1 MNESNTIN
9 KNSCELDPQLLN
21 NLLIKYSKQSN
32 IEKWDVGA
40 SSSKDIS
47 VQVQQ
52 GKAKQLKGSQRN
64 SMTLRV
70 WNKKNRVGI
79 TSTSDLTSDGIKKA
93 MRGAIQACHYGNEN
107 ESPAFSTLAKSP
119 LNEINSKVSNTH
131 TIDELLNILK
141 KAEQQL
147 INTHESI
154 NSVPYN
160 GLSESY
166 LERIYINSEGANR
179 YMKLSQSS
187 IYLYAKAE
195 ENNKKPRSAGVVKVN
210 SNLDDLQIDC
220 CIKETSDKLISH
232 LNYKSIDTGKYLVC
246 FSPEAFLQLI
256 SAFSSMFNAR
266 SIIDG
271 VSLMNEDS
279 IGSKISVANL
289 NISDEGLHPE
299 NVGAFSFDGE
309 GTPTQNIN
317 IITDGILTNLL
328 HSEATARKFGVQPT
342 GHAGLGAK
350 VSVSPDWLVVSKSEC
365 VIDKDQELSINETLK
380 EYILIDELSA
390 IHSGVKASQGS
401 FSLPFDGWI
410 VKDRKKTS
418 IEAATVAGDILN
430 VLKGIVK
437 IENQQITTHQGI
449 SPYVWVDNVSITG
462 EA

>member
-1 MNESNTIN
+1 MKKTNIN
-9 KNSCELDPQLLN
+9 KLIRELDPLELN
-21 NLLIKYSKQSN
+21 NMLEKYSNELEIQ
-32 IEKWDVGA
+32 KWDMGA
-40 SSSKDIS
+40 SSSKDVS

-70 WNKKNRVGI
+70 WNKNNKVGI
-79 TSTSDLTSDGIKKA
+79 TSTSDLTSKGIKKA
-93 MRGAIQACHYGNEN
+93 MIGAIDACRFANEH
-107 ESPAFSTLAKSP
+107 ESPEFSSLAKSP
-119 LNEINSKVSNTH
+119 LNEINIKISDNH
-131 TIDELLNILK
+131 TIDELLTILAN
-141 KAEQQL
+141 AEKRL
-147 INTHESI
+147 IDTHKSI
-154 NSVPYN
+154 DSVPYN

-166 LERIYINSEGANR
+166 MERIYINSEGANR
-179 YMKLSQSS
+179 HMKLSQSS

-195 ENNKKPRSAGVVKVN
+195 EESKKPRSAGGVRVN
-210 SNLDDLQIDC
+210 SNLEELDIDS

-232 LNYKSIDTGKYLVC
+232 LNYKSIETNKYLIC
-246 FSPEAFLQLI
+246 FTPEAFLQLI

-271 VSLMNEDS
+271 LSLMNKNS
-279 IGSKISVANL
+279 LGSQISVGNL

-299 NVGAFSFDGE
+299 NVGAFTFDGE

-317 IITDGILTNLL
+317 LVTDGVLTNLL
-328 HSEATARKFGVQPT
+328 HSEATARQFGVKPT

-350 VSVSPDWLVVSKSEC
+350 VSVSPDWLVVRKSESEM
-365 VIDKDQELSINETLK
+365 DKDKSLSIKNTVK

-410 VKDRKKTS
+410 VNNGKKTS
-418 IEAATVAGDILN
+418 IEAATVAGDILK
-430 VLKGIVK
+430 VLKNIVK
-437 IENQQITTHQGI
+437 IENELIVTHQGI
-449 SPYVWVDNVSITG
+449 SPHIWVENISITG